1 MEKSSFSP
9 PLGQAKEAMLSRP
22 KREIIPHNC
31 ANNCSK
37 CQATIIPALISAGF
51 CRDKKL
57 VHKKTDGHRIAP
69 LLADRTSEQ
78 PGVPM
83 KQFRN
88 LAIFSALLLGG
99 LAVGHADSISGF
111 VSAAGGTDTFSSSFI
126 NFTPNTAKVGG
137 TVGGTFG
144 LYLTDGNPINFL
156 TGNLPYTPGAHT
168 TPGGIPIE
176 LFTTTENGET
186 FAFFLTSYNAMFGTS
201 IPGCVS
207 GDTCI
212 NATGNGFFTGTGAV
226 TYGDSAAT
234 FQFGSQF
241 VPGQTVGST
250 ITTFS
255 ASADASPVPE
265 PASLALFGT
274 GLLGIVGAARR
285 KLKV

>member
-1 MEKSSFSP
+1 VQVFAGINRQAHEK
-9 PLGQAKEAMLSRP
+9 M
-22 KREIIPHNC
+22 
-31 ANNCSK
+31 
-37 CQATIIPALISAGF
+37 
-51 CRDKKL
+51 
-57 VHKKTDGHRIAP
+57 DGYRIAS
-69 LLADRTSEQ
+69 LMADRTSER

-83 KQFRN
+83 NQFRN

-126 NFTPNTAKVGG
+126 NFTPGTASVGG
-137 TVGGTFG
+137 TVGGTFN

-156 TGNLPYTPGAHT
+156 VGNLPYTPGSHT

-176 LFTTTENGET
+176 LFNTTENGET
-186 FAFFLTSYNAMFGTS
+186 FSFFLTSYNAMFGTS

-226 TYGDSAAT
+226 TYADSAAT